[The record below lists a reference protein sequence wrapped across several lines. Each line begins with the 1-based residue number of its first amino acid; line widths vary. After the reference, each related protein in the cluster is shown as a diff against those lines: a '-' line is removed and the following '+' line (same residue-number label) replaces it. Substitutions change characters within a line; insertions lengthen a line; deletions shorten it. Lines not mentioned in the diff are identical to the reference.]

1 MTFAGIVVAQLGNV
15 IACKTSKVSVF
26 KTKLATSKWLILGI
40 VAQLSILSFLIYV
53 PFMQPFFGTT
63 ALGLTDWAYL
73 AFFALLVVFAE
84 EIRKFFAR
92 RF

>member
-1 MTFAGIVVAQLGNV
+1 
-15 IACKTSKVSVF
+15 
-26 KTKLATSKWLILGI
+26 
-40 VAQLSILSFLIYV
+40 LIYV